1 MPIHNSEIA
10 DEFKT
15 LADLLEIQGANAFR
29 VRAYRNAARVIR
41 GLSRSAAEMVE
52 ADEDLT
58 ELSGIGKDLAE
69 KIATLVHTGKLPL
82 LDEVEE
88 DVPEELSDLMH
99 VEGLGPKRV
108 QALYKGLGVRSLR
121 QLREAVEQDR
131 VAGLPGF
138 GRKTQKKI
146 QEAVERMGAGEG
158 GGKAVRTAWSEARE
172 FADSLV
178 AHLGETKGLGHVTV
192 AGSYRR
198 RKETVG
204 DLDILVTTDDPDT
217 VMDRFTRYEEVDEVV
232 SKGSTRSTVRL
243 RNGLQVDLRVL
254 SEQSYGAALHYFTGS
269 KAHNIRIRK
278 RGMERNLKVNE
289 YGIFKGDE
297 RVAGRTEEEVF
308 DSVGLPYIEPEL
320 REDRGEIEAAERGDL
335 PKLVTLE
342 DIRGDLHCHTDATDG
357 RNTLKEMAEAA
368 RDRGYEYLAVTDHT
382 KRVSMAHGLDEK
394 RLAKAIDAVDRL
406 NDRMDGFTVL
416 KAAEVDI
423 LKDGSLDLPDWILKR
438 LDLTV
443 CSVHYDT
450 ALSRKRQTERIIKA
464 MDDPHFKILGHP
476 SGRLINEREPY
487 EVDLEAVMRAA
498 AERGCVLEVNGQPS
512 RLDLTD
518 SDCILARELGV
529 RLALSTDAHAT
540 DHLAYMELAIGQA
553 RRGWVEPNQVIN
565 TRNLK
570 GLRKVLKRD

>member
-10 DEFKT
+10 HEFNT

-29 VRAYRNAARVIR
+29 IRAYRNAARVIQ

-58 ELSGIGKDLAE
+58 ELSGIGKDLAD
-69 KIATLVHTGKLPL
+69 KIATLVNTGKLPL

-88 DVPEELSDLMH
+88 EVPEELSDLMH

-108 QALYKGLGVRSLR
+108 QALYKELGVRSLR

-131 VAGLPGF
+131 VAGLSGF
-138 GRKTQKKI
+138 GQKTQQKI
-146 QEAVERMGAGEG
+146 RRAVERLDAGESG
-158 GGKAVRTAWSEARE
+158 GREVRTPWVEARE

-178 AHLGETKGLGHVTV
+178 SHLGETEGLGHITV
-192 AGSYRR
+192 AGSFRR
-198 RKETVG
+198 CKETVG
-204 DLDILVTTDDPDT
+204 DLDILVTTDHPGT
-217 VMDRFTRYEEVDEVV
+217 VMDRFTGYDEVDEVV

-278 RGMERNLKVNE
+278 RGVERDLKVNE
-289 YGIFKGDE
+289 YGIFRGDKW
-297 RVAGRTEEEVF
+297 VAGRTEEEVF
-308 DSVGLPYIEPEL
+308 SSVGLPYIEPEL
-320 REDRGEIEAAERGDL
+320 REDRGEIEAAERGEL

-357 RNTLKEMAEAA
+357 RNSLEEMAEAA

-406 NDRMDGFTVL
+406 NDSLEGLTVL

-423 LKDGSLDLPDWILKR
+423 LKDGSLDLPDRILKR

-450 ALSRKRQTERIIKA
+450 GLSRKRQTERIIKA
-464 MDDPHFKILGHP
+464 MDHPHFKILGHP
-476 SGRLINEREPY
+476 SGRLINEREAY
-487 EVDLEAVMRAA
+487 KVDLEAVMRAA

-518 SDCILARELGV
+518 SDCILAGELGV
-529 RLALSTDAHAT
+529 RLALSSDAHAT
-540 DHLAYMELAIGQA
+540 GHLAYMELAVGQA
-553 RRGWVEPNQVIN
+553 RRGWVECDQVIN
-565 TRNLK
+565 TRKLK
-570 GLRKVLKRD
+570 SLRNILNRN